1 MLNDLKNFNES
12 NLFISENIFYIG
24 RKKNLL
30 NLWTIEKHLNNML
43 KFSVGIFL
51 VFILSILSVSPVA
64 ANDLEEVA
72 HNDSMANQKFDAGKF
87 IIEHVSDAYDWH
99 VVSFGE
105 KHLSIPLPVLLYS
118 KNPVLHEGKSFHA
131 FMSSRFHHG
140 HDSYKGFRISHS
152 KEFEG
157 KIVELDE
164 HGAEIGKPIDF
175 SITKVVAE
183 ILFTVI
189 ILFWIFISM
198 AAKAVKNKD
207 KAPTGVQNL
216 LEPVIIFIRD
226 QIAKPTIGDKKYE
239 KYMPFL
245 LTLFFFILLEN
256 IIGLI
261 PFPPFGANVTGNI
274 AVTMV
279 LALFTFFITT
289 INGNKHY
296 WKEIYNPDVPW
307 WLKFPIPLMPIVE
320 LTGVITKPFVL
331 MVRLFANM
339 MAGHMIVTVFV
350 SLIFIFGS
358 LMGAAAG
365 FGISPLSIAFSVF
378 IVLLDLLVS
387 FIQAYVFTLLSALYF
402 GMATA
407 DHH

>member
-1 MLNDLKNFNES
+1 
-12 NLFISENIFYIG
+12 
-24 RKKNLL
+24 
-30 NLWTIEKHLNNML
+30 ML
-43 KFSVGIFL
+43 KFSTGIFL
-51 VFILSILSVSPVA
+51 IFILYILSALNVA
-64 ANDLEEVA
+64 AEEQHEDVTSGS
-72 HNDSMANQKFDAGKF
+72 HEKEEFNAGKF
-87 IIEHVSDAYDWH
+87 IIEHVSDSYEWH

-105 KHLSIPLPVLLYS
+105 THISIPLPILLYS
-118 KNPVLHEGKSFHA
+118 KNPELHEGKSFHA
-131 FMSSRFHHG
+131 FMSSKFHHG

-152 KEFEG
+152 KEYEG
-157 KIVELDE
+157 KIVELDAN
-164 HGAEIGKPIDF
+164 GNEIGKPIDF
-175 SITKVVAE
+175 SVTKVVAE
-183 ILFTVI
+183 ILITVI
-189 ILFWIFISM
+189 LLLWIFISM
-198 AAKAVKNKD
+198 AAKAVRNKD
-207 KAPTGVQNL
+207 KAPSGLQNL

-226 QIAKPTIGDKKYE
+226 QVARPTIGDKKYE

-256 IIGLI
+256 FIGLI

-289 INGNKHY
+289 VNGNKHY

-339 MAGHMIVTVFV
+339 MAGHMIITVFV

-358 LMGAAAG
+358 IMGTVAG

-378 IVLLDLLVS
+378 ILLLDVLVS

>member
-1 MLNDLKNFNES
+1 
-12 NLFISENIFYIG
+12 
-24 RKKNLL
+24 
-30 NLWTIEKHLNNML
+30 ML

-51 VFILSILSVSPVA
+51 IFILNILSVSTVA
-64 ANDLEEVA
+64 AYEQNEVA
-72 HNDSMANQKFDAGKF
+72 NTDTHAKEEFDAGKF

-105 KHLSIPLPVLLYS
+105 THISIPLPVLLYS
-118 KNPVLHEGKSFHA
+118 KNPELHEGKRFHA
-131 FMSSRFHHG
+131 FMSSKFHHKRE
-140 HDSYKGFRISHS
+140 DYRGFRISHS
-152 KEFEG
+152 KEFDG
-157 KIVELDE
+157 KIVELDAD
-164 HGAEIGKPIDF
+164 GTEIGKPIDF
-175 SITKVVAE
+175 SVTKVVAE
-183 ILFTVI
+183 ILITVI
-189 ILFWIFISM
+189 LLLWVFISM
-198 AAKAVKNKD
+198 AAKATKNKD
-207 KAPTGVQNL
+207 KAPTGMQNL
-216 LEPVIIFIRD
+216 LEPVILFIRD
-226 QIAKPTIGDKKYE
+226 QVAKPTIGDKKYE

-256 IIGLI
+256 FIGLI

-274 AVTMV
+274 SVTMV

-358 LMGAAAG
+358 LMGTTAG
-365 FGISPLSIAFSVF
+365 LAISPLSILFSVF
-378 IVLLDLLVS
+378 IFLLDLLVS

>member
-1 MLNDLKNFNES
+1 MNGKFLIGIKLMTLKSVF
-12 NLFISENIFYIG
+12 FTTG
-24 RKKNLL
+24 KKKLL
-30 NLWTIEKHLNNML
+30 NLLTFEKHLKTML
-43 KFSVGIFL
+43 KFSAGIFII
-51 VFILSILSVSPVA
+51 FILSIFSITPVSAEETHETA
-64 ANDLEEVA
+64 AAESHTDTEFN
-72 HNDSMANQKFDAGKF
+72 AGKF

-105 KHLSIPLPVLLYS
+105 THISIPLPILLYS
-118 KNPVLHEGKSFHA
+118 KNPELHEGKSFHA
-131 FMSSRFHHG
+131 FMSSKFHHG
-140 HDSYKGFRISHS
+140 QEAFKGFRISHS

-157 KIVELDE
+157 KIVELDAN
-164 HGAEIGKPIDF
+164 GNEIGKPIDF

-183 ILFTVI
+183 ILVTVI
-189 ILFWIFISM
+189 ILLWVFISV

-207 KAPTGVQNL
+207 KAPTGMQNL
-216 LEPVIIFIRD
+216 LEPVILFIRD
-226 QIAKPTIGDKKYE
+226 QVAKPTIGEKKYE

-256 IIGLI
+256 MIGLI

-289 INGNKHY
+289 INANKHY

-358 LMGAAAG
+358 LMGVAAG
-365 FGISPLSIAFSVF
+365 YIISPLSIAFSVF
-378 IVLLDLLVS
+378 ILLLDVLVS

-402 GMATA
+402 GMATS